1 MILTDELVHLLW
13 VLIASLVWFYSVG
26 LWSAII
32 RKAIQS
38 HLQRTIVDRWKVLT
52 DEREQKY
59 EGAWISSSRF
69 LHVWN
74 DVWSPPECGCR
85 SVWLMPSTPTFY
97 PHFPL
102 SSQLCSVGRS
112 RKCPVRGTVGFHNC
126 HLYPL
131 EPSGFSVPCLALFHL
146 SVDRTSDL
154 KSQRQVLL
162 SNRSSSEKQG
172 SLASWITGGLASSG
186 QEKLAIHSLSLAT
199 PPAPQAPQGYWQ
211 VPDGKP
217 H

>member
-1 MILTDELVHLLW
+1 MSKQCPNSFVSNSPYLPEHSLWLKHRACVGIIESVRMILTDELAHLLW

-59 EGAWISSSRF
+59 EGVWISSSHF

-102 SSQLCSVGRS
+102 SAQLCSVGRS

-131 EPSGFSVPCLALFHL
+131 EPVGFLSHVWHCFISQWIIHL
-146 SVDRTSDL
+146 T
-154 KSQRQVLL
+154 
-162 SNRSSSEKQG
+162 
-172 SLASWITGGLASSG
+172 
-186 QEKLAIHSLSLAT
+186 
-199 PPAPQAPQGYWQ
+199 
-211 VPDGKP
+211 
-217 H
+217 